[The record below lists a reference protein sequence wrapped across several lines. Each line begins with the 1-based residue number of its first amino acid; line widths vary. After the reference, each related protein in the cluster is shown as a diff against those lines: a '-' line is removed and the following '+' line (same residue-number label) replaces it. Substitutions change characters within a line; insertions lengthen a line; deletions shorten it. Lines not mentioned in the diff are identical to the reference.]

1 MLIRGYSD
9 VSISRSGMRNDC
21 EGSFYWGVS
30 FKLDNDVR
38 ELFPYI
44 NGSQTEARYSL
55 RPLNVQ
61 FHLEGVRCT
70 LYPSDAIAAAFTERD
85 HAVDFVETLVTF
97 LNDLYQRRTEL
108 TPSHKV
114 HRQPASIVE
123 IIKTLPRT
131 NCRACG
137 YPTCMA
143 FAAALRSSEALP
155 DDCPAFAQPLYI
167 SAVYPV
173 LEPDGT
179 VASTFTL
186 ETAYAAP
193 MAQSPLPAKTRTG
206 TLAYSQEV
214 SSQNTIRYDRNGIQ
228 IQQEL
233 SPREVEVLRL
243 VAEGASNPEISERL
257 SISHHTVKSHIIHI
271 FNKLNVNDRTQAA
284 VWAVQN
290 DLI

>member
-9 VSISRSGMRNDC
+9 VSISRSGMRNDW
-21 EGSFYWGVS
+21 EGSPYWGAC
-30 FKLDNDVR
+30 FKLDDDVR

-44 NGSQTEARYSL
+44 NGSQKEAHYSL

-70 LYPSDAIAAAFTERD
+70 LYPTDAIAAPFTGRD
-85 HAVDFVETLVTF
+85 HAFDFIEALVVF
-97 LNDLYQRRTEL
+97 LNDLYQRRAEL

-123 IIKTLPRT
+123 ILKALPRT

-143 FAAALRSSEALP
+143 FAAALRDGKVIPE
-155 DDCPAFAQPLYI
+155 DCPGFAKPLSI
-167 SAVYPV
+167 STVYPV
-173 LEPDGT
+173 LGPDGT
-179 VASTFTL
+179 VASTFAI
-186 ETAYAAP
+186 ETGYAAP
-193 MAQSPLPAKTRTG
+193 VAQSQMQPKKAPGAGTR
-206 TLAYSQEV
+206 SKKV
-214 SSQNTIRYDRNGIQ
+214 SEKPSARYDRYGLQ
-228 IQQEL
+228 IQQGL
-233 SPREVEVLRL
+233 TPREVEVLCL
-243 VAEGASNPEISERL
+243 VAGGASNPEISEHLR
-257 SISHHTVKSHIIHI
+257 ISPHTVKSHIIHI

-290 DLI
+290 GFL